1 MCLDVRY
8 TPATSPSGTTAL
20 APHSTM
26 SCAGSQMV
34 HIKHVDNSY
43 SAFYRPSFSSTDS
56 VMVMVPAT
64 VFACDHLVEATTLP
78 CVAPPIKRWLNP
90 VEHVDG
96 DMPVYRSLAL
106 QDTRCIKNWDGS
118 FTFVLATADLA
129 DNTSG
134 NLVEHRLALGQACF
148 ASLTASMDANGV
160 DKGNIFETADDGSV
174 DPGAVTNFLEML
186 FINLMPNCNML
197 VCIPPFEGGV
207 PQMQGAFSFVFRFP
221 PADELQLPLLGLVH
235 NQEVIAGT
243 ATQTVEE
250 DYFCFS
256 NFYPLMETMTAAGE
270 EGSTLLSQSRVWS
283 LPDSFDALVDVCRAD
298 TYAELCE
305 ECTEVQRTAER
316 EVWAAYQAVCLKM
329 NLPPFSAENSYGCNL
344 VGRAFAT
351 GTVSVKT
358 KAKEDDY
365 DVGGGEDFKC
375 RAILAEER
383 AAEMERRALIAEWRL
398 KTLELKDVGAAEGG
412 AKRLKM

>member
-64 VFACDHLVEATTLP
+64 VFACRHLVEATTLP
-78 CVAPPIKRWLNP
+78 CVVPPIKRWLNP
-90 VEHVDG
+90 VDHIDD
-96 DMPVYRSLAL
+96 DMPVYRGLAL
-106 QDTRCIKNWDGS
+106 PETRCIKNWDGS
-118 FTFVLATADLA
+118 ITFVLATADLA
-129 DNTSG
+129 DNTAG

-160 DKGNIFETADDGSV
+160 DKANIFETADDGSV

-186 FINLMPNCNML
+186 LINLMPNCNML

-207 PQMQGAFSFVFRFP
+207 PQMKGAFSFVFRFP

-250 DYFCFS
+250 DYLCFS
-256 NFYPLMETMTAAGE
+256 NFYSLTETMTAAGE
-270 EGSTLLSQSRVWS
+270 EGSTLFSQSREWS
-283 LPDSFDALVDVCRAD
+283 LPDSIAPLVGS
-298 TYAELCE
+298 YAELRE
-305 ECTEVQRTAER
+305 ECTEVQRAAER
-316 EVWAAYQAVCLKM
+316 EIWAAYQAVCLKM
-329 NLPPFSAENSYGCNL
+329 KLPPFSAENSYGCNL

-358 KAKEDDY
+358 KAKEEDY

-398 KTLELKDVGAAEGG
+398 KALELEEGVGAVEGG